1 MKFVIRKTSDYEYKE
16 IETIKTL
23 EELMDFIDKNGSV
36 VIEDIIDDH
45 PYKTIEIYD
54 TYRE

>member
-16 IETIKTL
+16 IEDIKTL

-36 VIEDIIDDH
+36 VIEDFIDH